1 MALSSIPIP
10 DSWLRT
16 ATALYGRYGRALPG
30 VLAAVFAILLGR
42 ALADLVW
49 GLVPVPESAR
59 WRPPPPAPSSARPA
73 SAIDL
78 NAIANAGLFGR
89 YQAAPTSEASLLNAP
104 ETVLNLTL
112 IGLLA
117 DDREQYSRALI
128 ATQGGDEK
136 AYAIGDD
143 VARGVTLQAIF
154 PDRVILLRGGQLE
167 TLRLERDKP
176 GTGGAAVPA
185 PPPVASSADNGDGAA
200 PQLARIRDEVLKDP
214 AKASEYVRVQPAN
227 ISGQLKGYRVY
238 PGRDRSAFTSAG
250 LRPGDLVTSV
260 NGVQLDDPAKALQ
273 LLGDLGQAGQVNLV
287 VERGGQTQNISINLS
302 Q

>member
-1 MALSSIPIP
+1 MALTSIPIP

-16 ATALYGRYGRALPG
+16 ATALHGRYGRALPG
-30 VLAAVFAILLGR
+30 VVAAVFAILLGR

-59 WRPPPPAPSSARPA
+59 WRPPPPATSSARPA

-89 YQAAPTSEASLLNAP
+89 YQAAPATEASLLNAP

-143 VARGVTLQAIF
+143 VARGVLLQAIF

-176 GTGGAAVPA
+176 GTGGTAAPA
-185 PPPVASSADNGDGAA
+185 PPPVASSSDDDGAA
-200 PQLARIRDEVLKDP
+200 AQLTRIRDEVLKDP
-214 AKASEYVRVQPAN
+214 AKASEYVRLQPAN